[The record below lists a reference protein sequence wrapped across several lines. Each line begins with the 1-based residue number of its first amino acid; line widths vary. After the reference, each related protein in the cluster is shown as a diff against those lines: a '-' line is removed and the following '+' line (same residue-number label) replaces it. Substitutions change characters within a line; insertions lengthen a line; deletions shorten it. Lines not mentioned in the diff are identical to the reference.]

1 MKRVCAVIWLET
13 GKVRSVVEVRRF
25 CRQLVQEGHKEH
37 VAYDEHH
44 HGVEMPVTAG
54 VGKEDE
60 DKESGGDL
68 ANARG
73 KKD

>member
-1 MKRVCAVIWLET
+1 MLET

-25 CRQLVQEGHKEH
+25 CRQLVQEGHEEH

-73 KKD
+73 KKN